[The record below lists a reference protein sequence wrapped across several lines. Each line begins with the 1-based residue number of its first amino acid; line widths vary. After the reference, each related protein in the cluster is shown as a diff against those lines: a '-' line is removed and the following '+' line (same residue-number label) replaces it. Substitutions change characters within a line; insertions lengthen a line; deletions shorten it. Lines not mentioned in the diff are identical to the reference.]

1 MSYFGLCRRNTIRL
15 EVNFDKVQ
23 TKATQ
28 TGSQHLEASLLL
40 FVCFV
45 LVVLV
50 AAAAAAA
57 AAAVVW
63 GWGGVGGG
71 GHGRSSERGGGGTT
85 DVKSK
90 MSKMVVLFDST

>member
-50 AAAAAAA
+50 AAVAAAA

-63 GWGGVGGG
+63 GGGG